1 MSATPG
7 SGAATEDEKKPIE
20 QQIHF
25 KVKGEDGNIEGFFR
39 MKRSTQL
46 KKLMYAYCDI
56 KSVELNSIVF
66 FFDGRRLHGYQTPDE
81 LEMEDGD
88 IIDAMLPQTCFRCHL
103 VSGI

>member
-20 QQIHF
+20 QQIHL
-25 KVKGEDGNIEGFFR
+25 KVKGKDGNIEGFYR

-46 KKLMYAYCDI
+46 KKLMYAYCDRQ
-56 KSVELNSIVF
+56 SVELYLIGF
-66 FFDGRRLHGYQTPDE
+66 FFDGRRLRGYQTPDE

-88 IIDAMLPQTCFRCHL
+88 IIDAVL
-103 VSGI
+103 